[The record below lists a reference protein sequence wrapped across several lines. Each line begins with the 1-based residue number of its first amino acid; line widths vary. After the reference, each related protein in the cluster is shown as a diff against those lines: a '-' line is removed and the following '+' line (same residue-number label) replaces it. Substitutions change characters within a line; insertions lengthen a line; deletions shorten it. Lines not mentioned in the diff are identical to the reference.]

1 MSRRARESD
10 HEACPFTTTI
20 EPVRQ
25 PRDIAIAGAGVI
37 GLACAL
43 ELRRRG
49 FEVTVFDA
57 GEVAKEASWAAGGML
72 AVEDPGNPPALLA
85 FSRYSRKTYRA
96 FFQQLHELSG
106 IWVLLHTRETVQVV
120 EPGERSFGGTR
131 ISRERARRLIP
142 GLTGADHEFLL
153 LKEDS
158 LDPRDLCAALLSAV
172 VAAGVA
178 LREHERV
185 LSVEPTEHGVLLAT
199 SRGTFRADAFV
210 NCSGAW
216 AASLSPSIAVF
227 PRKGQML
234 AIAQPN
240 DTPLIRVLR
249 SPDVY
254 LIPRGGDRIVVGA
267 TVEDAGYSKQ
277 VERAALAKLRERA
290 AALWGP
296 AVHAQQ
302 MDSWAGLRPAT
313 PDGLPAIGR
322 YKDKSPHFVATGHF
336 RNGILLAPGTARIIA
351 DLVCGVAPAI
361 DLALFA
367 PHRPS
372 MTEECDKHF
381 IAAL

>member
-1 MSRRARESD
+1 M
-10 HEACPFTTTI
+10 
-20 EPVRQ
+20 RQ

-72 AVEDPGNPPALLA
+72 AVEDPANPLALLP
-85 FSRYSRKTYRA
+85 FSRYSRKTYRG
-96 FFQQLHELSG
+96 FFQRLHELSG
-106 IWVLLHTRETVQVV
+106 NWVLLHTRETVQVV
-120 EPGERSFGGTR
+120 EPGDRSLVGTR
-131 ISRERARRLIP
+131 ISSDRARRLVP
-142 GLTGADHEFLL
+142 GLCGADHEFLL

-185 LSVEPTEHGVLLAT
+185 QSVEPTEHGVLLAT
-199 SRGTFRADAFV
+199 PRGTFRADAFV
-210 NCSGAW
+210 NCCGAW
-216 AASLSPSIAVF
+216 ATSLSPSIAVF

-234 AIAQPN
+234 AITQPN
-240 DTPLIRVLR
+240 NTPLIRVLR
-249 SPDVY
+249 SPDIY

-277 VERAALAKLRERA
+277 VERAALETLRERA
-290 AALWGP
+290 SALWGP
-296 AVHAQQ
+296 AGNAQEVN
-302 MDSWAGLRPAT
+302 SWAGLRPAT
-313 PDGLPAIGR
+313 PDGLPVIGR
-322 YKDKSPHFVATGHF
+322 YNDKSSHFVATGHF
-336 RNGILLAPGTARIIA
+336 RNGILLAPGTAQIIA
-351 DLVCGVAPAI
+351 DLVCGVTPAI
-361 DLALFA
+361 DLAPFA
-367 PHRPS
+367 PHRSS